1 MEPMCGIVAAFGGP
15 TAWPGGE
22 PADPGKY
29 ERMLARVAHRGP
41 DDTGVQVVGN
51 TWLGHQRLSI
61 MDVSGGHQPMSD
73 VARTAWIVG
82 NGEIYN
88 HERIAKAFPD
98 GTVRTKSDTE
108 AALHAV
114 MWDGQAAVASLNG
127 MFAVAMGRTDGAG
140 LVARDPFG
148 VKPLY
153 WVPPAEFRDGGG
165 AAGAVPYTAPDPS
178 ETVLFASE
186 LRAFDPEDRP
196 YVRSFPPG
204 CLWSP
209 SSGLVRFADAVPVE
223 VRPARRAI
231 RPGWDDAD
239 LSRVREAVVSAVRR
253 RMMSDVGVGVF
264 LSGGLDSALVAAIAA
279 QEARARGE
287 QLPTFAVG
295 TAESGDLIAAR
306 KVAAH
311 IGSDHHEILVTPED
325 IAEALDHAVEVIE
338 HYDPA
343 LVRSAVPNLILA
355 REAARK
361 VKVVLTGEGADEL
374 FAGYSYIHGPEY
386 ADPDTLQAE
395 LVRSLEQLHHLN
407 LQRCDR
413 TTMYFGLEAREPFLD
428 SGLVRAALA
437 LPPEWK
443 QCPDGRPEKAIL
455 REAFEGWLPEDLLWR
470 GKEQFGDGSGAG
482 TVLAELAARKA
493 AAAADAGET
502 DGVPEHPSD
511 SWPLRSEEEVLYHG
525 IWRSHFDGIRPD
537 HVLGAFATA

>member
-1 MEPMCGIVAAFGGP
+1 MEFMCGIVAAFGG
-15 TAWPGGE
+15 TAVGTPKDTE
-22 PADPGKY
+22 KY

-41 DDTGVQVVGN
+41 DDTGVAVVGN

-73 VARTAWIVG
+73 AAETAWIVG

-88 HERIAKAFPD
+88 HERISAEFPD

-108 AALHAV
+108 AALHAL
-114 MWDGQAAVASLNG
+114 MREGQIAVGSLNG
-127 MFAVAMGRTDGAG
+127 MFAVAMGRADGSG
-140 LVARDPFG
+140 LVARDPMG

-153 WVPPAEFRDGGG
+153 WIPAADLADGGDDT
-165 AAGAVPYTAPDPS
+165 VPYTAPDPS
-178 ETVLFASE
+178 TTVLFASE

-196 YVRSFPPG
+196 LVESFPPG

-209 SSGLVRFADAVPVE
+209 ASGLVRYADAVPVE
-223 VRPARRAI
+223 VRPARRAEQP
-231 RPGWDDAD
+231 RWDDAVLD
-239 LSRVREAVVSAVRR
+239 RVRDAVIAAVRR

-279 QEARARGE
+279 REATARGE
-287 QLPTFAVG
+287 VLPTFAVG
-295 TAESGDLIAAR
+295 TEGSGDLVAAR
-306 KVAAH
+306 RVAEH
-311 IGSDHHEILVTPED
+311 IGSDHHEIVVSASD
-325 IAEALDHAVEVIE
+325 IGEALDHAVEVIE
-338 HYDPA
+338 HFDPA
-343 LVRSAVPNLILA
+343 LVRSAVPNLLLA
-355 REAARK
+355 REASKK

-386 ADPDTLQAE
+386 AHPSTLHAE

-413 TTMYFGLEAREPFLD
+413 TTMYVGLEAREPFLD
-428 SGLVRAALA
+428 SALVRTALA

-493 AAAADAGET
+493 DAARERGET
-502 DGVPEHPSD
+502 RSVPGQPVD
-511 SWPLRSEEEVLYHG
+511 SWPLRSEEEFLYYE
-525 IWRSHFDGIRPD
+525 IWQGHFAGIRPS

>member
-1 MEPMCGIVAAFGGP
+1 MEVMCGIVAAFGG
-15 TAWPGGE
+15 TAVGAPK
-22 PADPGKY
+22 DTDKY

-51 TWLGHQRLSI
+51 AWLGHQRLSI
-61 MDVSGGHQPMSD
+61 VDVSGGHQPISD
-73 VARTAWIVG
+73 AAGTAWIVG

-88 HERIAKAFPD
+88 HERISKAFPD

-114 MWDGQAAVASLNG
+114 MWDGQVAVASLNG
-127 MFAVAMGRTDGAG
+127 MFALAMGRDDGSG

-153 WVPPAEFRDGGG
+153 WMPPADVVDG
-165 AAGAVPYTAPDPS
+165 AGDSTPYTAPDP
-178 ETVLFASE
+178 EATVLFASE
-186 LRAFDPEDRP
+186 LRAFDVEDRP
-196 YVRSFPPG
+196 FVESFPPG

-223 VRPARRAI
+223 VRPGRRAI

-239 LSRVREAVVSAVRR
+239 LSRVREAVISAVRR

-279 QEARARGE
+279 EEARARGE

-295 TAESGDLIAAR
+295 TEDSGDLIAAR

-311 IGSDHHEILVTPED
+311 IGSDHHEIVVTAED
-325 IAEALDHAVEVIE
+325 IGEALDHAVEVIE

-343 LVRSAVPNLILA
+343 LVRSSVPNLILA
-355 REAARK
+355 REASKK

-374 FAGYSYIHGPEY
+374 FAGYSYVHTDDY
-386 ADPDTLQAE
+386 ANPNTLQAE

-413 TTMYFGLEAREPFLD
+413 TTMNFGLEAREPFLD
-428 SGLVRAALA
+428 SGLVRTALA
-437 LPPEWK
+437 LPPAWK
-443 QCPDGRPEKAIL
+443 QRVDGRPEKAIL

-482 TVLAELAARKA
+482 TVLAALAADKA
-493 AAAADAGET
+493 GAARASGET
-502 DGVPEHPSD
+502 RSVPEQPEH
-511 SWPLRSEEEVLYHG
+511 SWSLRSEEEFLYYE
-525 IWRSHFDGIRPD
+525 IWRSHFAGIRPD
-537 HVLGAFATA
+537 QVLGAFATA

>member
-1 MEPMCGIVAAFGGP
+1 MVTMCGIVAAFGG
-15 TAWPGGE
+15 TAVGAPKDFE
-22 PADPGKY
+22 KY

-73 VARTAWIVG
+73 ADETAWIVG

-88 HERIAKAFPD
+88 HERISKAFPD

-114 MWDGQAAVASLNG
+114 MWDGQVAVASLNG
-127 MFAVAMGRTDGAG
+127 MFAVAMGREDGSG

-153 WVPPAEFRDGGG
+153 WVPPADVGGTD
-165 AAGAVPYTAPDPS
+165 VPYTAPDP
-178 ETVLFASE
+178 EATVLFASE
-186 LRAFDPEDRP
+186 LRAFDEEDRP
-196 YVRSFPPG
+196 YVESFPPG

-209 SSGLVRFADAVPVE
+209 SSGLVRFAEAVPVE
-223 VRPARRAI
+223 VRPSRRAI
-231 RPGWDDAD
+231 RPGWDEAD

-295 TAESGDLIAAR
+295 TADSGDLIAAR

-311 IGSDHHEILVTPED
+311 IGSDHHEIIVTAED
-325 IAEALDHAVEVIE
+325 IGEALDHAVEVIE

-343 LVRSAVPNLILA
+343 LVRSSVPNLILA
-355 REAARK
+355 REAAKK

-374 FAGYSYIHGPEY
+374 FAGYSYTHTDDY

-428 SGLVRAALA
+428 SGLVRTALA

-443 QCPDGRPEKAIL
+443 QRTDGRPEKAIL

-482 TVLAELAARKA
+482 TVLAELAGRKA
-493 AAAADAGET
+493 AEARESGET
-502 DGVPEHPSD
+502 RSVPEQPEY
-511 SWPLRSEEEVLYHG
+511 SWPLRSEEEYLYYE
-525 IWRSHFDGIRPD
+525 IWQSHFAGIRPD
-537 HVLGAFATA
+537 RVLGAFATA

>member
-1 MEPMCGIVAAFGGP
+1 MVTMCGIVAAFGGTSAGAP
-15 TAWPGGE
+15 EDT
-22 PADPGKY
+22 DKY
-29 ERMLARVAHRGP
+29 ERMLARLAHRGP
-41 DDTGVQVVGN
+41 DDTGVQAVGN
-51 TWLGHQRLSI
+51 AWLGHQRLSI

-73 VARTAWIVG
+73 AAGTTWIVA

-88 HERIAKAFPD
+88 HERISKAFPD

-114 MWDGQAAVASLNG
+114 MWDGQVAVASLNG
-127 MFAVAMGRTDGAG
+127 MFAVAMGREDGSG

-153 WVPPAEFRDGGG
+153 WLPPADLADG
-165 AAGAVPYTAPDPS
+165 ADDSVPYSAPDP
-178 ETVLFASE
+178 EATVLFASE

-196 YVRSFPPG
+196 FVESFPPG

-209 SSGLVRFADAVPVE
+209 ASGLVRYAEAVPVE

-239 LSRVREAVVSAVRR
+239 LSRVREAVITAVRR

-279 QEARARGE
+279 QEARSRGE

-295 TAESGDLIAAR
+295 TEESGDLIAAR

-311 IGSDHHEILVTPED
+311 IGSDHHEIIVTAED
-325 IAEALDHAVEVIE
+325 IGEALDHAVEVIE

-343 LVRSAVPNLILA
+343 LVRSSVPNLILA
-355 REAARK
+355 REAAKK

-374 FAGYSYIHGPEY
+374 FAGYSYLHGEEFAEPE
-386 ADPDTLQAE
+386 ALHAE

-413 TTMYFGLEAREPFLD
+413 TTMNFGLEAREPFLD
-428 SGLVRAALA
+428 SGLVQTALS
-437 LPPEWK
+437 LPAEWK
-443 QCPDGRPEKAIL
+443 QRVDGRPEKAIL

-482 TVLAELAARKA
+482 TVLAALAADKA
-493 AAAADAGET
+493 EAARLPGGARA
-502 DGVPEHPSD
+502 VPEHPD
-511 SWPLRSEEEVLYHG
+511 GSWALRSDEEFLYYE
-525 IWRSHFDGIRPD
+525 IWQKHFAGVRADR
-537 HVLGAFATA
+537 VLGAFAEA

>member
-1 MEPMCGIVAAFGGP
+1 MCGIVAAFGG
-15 TAWPGGE
+15 TAVGAPRE
-22 PADPGKY
+22 IEKY

-41 DDTGVQVVGN
+41 DDTGVQIVGN

-73 VARTAWIVG
+73 AAETTWIVG

-88 HERIAKAFPD
+88 HERISKAFPD
-98 GTVRTKSDTE
+98 GTVRTGSDTE

-114 MWDGQAAVASLNG
+114 MRDGPAAVASLNG
-127 MFAVAMGRTDGAG
+127 MFAVAMGRDDGSG

-153 WVPPAEFRDGGG
+153 WVPPADIVDG
-165 AAGAVPYTAPDPS
+165 AGDAVPYTAPDPAA
-178 ETVLFASE
+178 TVLFASE

-196 YVRSFPPG
+196 FVESFPPG

-223 VRPARRAI
+223 VRPARRAV
-231 RPGWDDAD
+231 RPSWDDAD
-239 LSRVREAVVSAVRR
+239 LSQIREAVVAAVRR

-279 QEARARGE
+279 QESRARGV

-295 TAESGDLIAAR
+295 TAESGDLLAAR

-311 IGSDHHEILVTPED
+311 IGSDHHEVVVTPAE
-325 IAEALDHAVEVIE
+325 IGEALDHAVEVIE

-343 LVRSAVPNLILA
+343 LVRSSVPNLILA
-355 REAARK
+355 REAAK
-361 VKVVLTGEGADEL
+361 EVKVVLTGEGADEL
-374 FAGYSYIHGPEY
+374 FAGYPYLHTDDY
-386 ADPDTLQAE
+386 ADPDTLHAE

-428 SGLVRAALA
+428 SGLVRTALA

-443 QCPDGRPEKAIL
+443 QRTDGRPEKAIL

-482 TVLAELAARKA
+482 TVLAELAERKA
-493 AAAADAGET
+493 AAAR
-502 DGVPEHPSD
+502 PEDPDRPPH
-511 SWPLRSEEEVLYHG
+511 SWPLRSTEEILYHG
-525 IWRSHFDGIRPD
+525 IWQSHFAGIRPD
-537 HVLGAFATA
+537 RVLGAFAEA